1 MRNISKLPFAF
12 SLFVAVACNACD
24 LPDPSKYPA
33 EQASVTAL
41 AKPIIKSKLTRIFRT
56 RITEGAKSGPN
67 FAGHYTVVRW
77 GCGAGAFMFVVVDSI
92 TGKIYEPPESCI
104 ALAGDERDA
113 FLGSDNYNPSFSLN
127 SKLLLT
133 VGVVDGPK
141 DDPYGRAKTVY
152 LFDKGTFKKIYKA
165 HAELE

>member
-1 MRNISKLPFAF
+1 MIALQKLFLAC
-12 SLFVAVACNACD
+12 SLVVAVACNAEE

-33 EQASVTAL
+33 IPVSIATP
-41 AKPIIKSKLTRIFRT
+41 AKPVIKSRLARTYKTRIV
-56 RITEGAKSGPN
+56 EGAKSGPN

-77 GCGAGAFMFVVVDSI
+77 GCGAGAFMFFVVDAI
-92 TGKIYEPPESCI
+92 NGAVYEPPELCI
-104 ALAGDERDA
+104 ALAGGEEDA
-113 FLGSDNYNPSFSLN
+113 LQGSGSYNPSFSLN

-152 LFDKGTFKKIYKA
+152 LFDGGRFKRLYKE
-165 HAELE
+165 HAPL

>member
-1 MRNISKLPFAF
+1 MIAPKKMFLAC
-12 SLFVAVACNACD
+12 SLVVAVACNAEE

-33 EQASVTAL
+33 IPVSIATP
-41 AKPIIKSKLTRIFRT
+41 AKPVIKSRLARIYKTRI
-56 RITEGAKSGPN
+56 IEGAKSGPN

-77 GCGAGAFMFVVVDSI
+77 GCGAGAFMFFVVDAI
-92 TGKIYEPPESCI
+92 NGAVYEPPELCI
-104 ALAGDERDA
+104 ALADGEEDA
-113 FLGSDNYNPSFSLN
+113 LPGSGSYNPSFSLN

-152 LFDKGTFKKIYKA
+152 LFDRGRFKRLYKE
-165 HAELE
+165 HAPL